1 MSSHIHIEITL
12 KEKTRA
18 ELYRHIDAD
27 YYGYRDEEDGT
38 LLEFENEQES
48 IGTGLGTL
56 GRLLKL
62 RARTKD

>member
-1 MSSHIHIEITL
+1 M

-38 LLEFENEQES
+38 LLEFEDEQES
-48 IGTGLGTL
+48 VGMGSFLTL
-56 GRLLKL
+56 
-62 RARTKD
+62 AHPDDPHEMYNNWIC